1 MERKIREIL
10 LEQKEELIKLK
21 DNIIKIEKYQDSL
34 SKLIEEVDETNFSSD
49 INSEQSLSSYEEGY
63 FDNDSIDNDSIDMLT
78 ATISGNLLKE
88 LNMEQPNKNIPKDLN
103 DTWVP
108 PSKPGLNNSE
118 PLIYPKEF
126 K

>member
-1 MERKIREIL
+1 MEHKIREIL

-49 INSEQSLSSYEEGY
+49 NNSEQSLSSYDEGY
-63 FDNDSIDNDSIDMLT
+63 FDNDSIDMLT

>member
-1 MERKIREIL
+1 MEYKIREIL

-49 INSEQSLSSYEEGY
+49 INSEQSLSSYNVVY
-63 FDNDSIDNDSIDMLT
+63 FDNDSIDNDSIDILT

-108 PSKPGLNNSE
+108 PAKPGLSNSE